1 MIIGP
6 ADTAAALAEAEDA
19 ADFQEGEDLL
29 LVKTEADARRSKQ
42 SAATAEKIAKY
53 PSSRQTASRFIA
65 VSVLRK

>member
-29 LVKTEADARRSKQ
+29 LVKTEADAKCSQ
-42 SAATAEKIAKY
+42 LSAQTVEKSVKCL
-53 PSSRQTASRFIA
+53 SGRQTVSRFIA
-65 VSVLRK
+65 VSVLKK

>member
-29 LVKTEADARRSKQ
+29 LVKTVKCLSG
-42 SAATAEKIAKY
+42 
-53 PSSRQTASRFIA
+53 RQTVSRFIA
-65 VSVLRK
+65 VSVLKK